1 MQKAVLYLVGVVF
14 LLVAAAHVV
23 RLLLAVEIVIQ
34 GWILPLWVS
43 AIGVAVPLVLA
54 WLCLRT
60 ARR

>member
-1 MQKAVLYLVGVVF
+1 MQKPVLYLVSVVF

-43 AIGVAVPLVLA
+43 AIGVAIPLLLA
-54 WLCLRT
+54 WLCLR
-60 ARR
+60 AAKR